1 MRPIKL
7 KISAFGPYA
16 GITEFDFEKLGTGGL
31 YLITGDTGAG
41 KTTIFDAITYALYGD
56 PSGNNREVSMLR
68 SKYADDSTPTEVE
81 LIFSYRDKEYTV
93 KRNPEYERVAKRGG
107 GKTTQTANA
116 EIVYPDGKIVTKIKE
131 VDNAVKEIIGIDRN
145 QFCQIAMIAQ
155 GDFLKL
161 LISPTKERME
171 IFRHIFKT
179 ELYATLEERLKRES
193 STLADECEMLKR
205 SISQYIGGIITDENQ
220 TDYLEVLKAKKGEL
234 TLEDTLIL
242 LEKLINDDNS
252 AEKQITLKR
261 EDLQSELDN
270 VKSCISKSKDII
282 SAKED
287 LLKTETDIKN
297 ETENQK
303 ILIKNLEEQK
313 ANQPTLKI
321 LSEKIAKIKMLLP
334 EYDELSLKEADFNK
348 NKIFIENCTESISKA
363 ENYTSKT
370 AAEITALTEESRS
383 LQKAGEE
390 SIKIENEKNSLKEK
404 FGKLK
409 AIKTDIA
416 DLKKAKSDYASAA
429 EEYKNKK
436 AFSDRKD
443 AEFKSLNTAY
453 LNARAGVLAET
464 LEEGKPCPVCGSLSH
479 PKIAVKPLN
488 APTKEQLENL
498 QNELDKANKLTH
510 DLSVKAGSLLGA
522 FKEKEE
528 NIKKEISVLFGDI
541 SLDNATSIIENEIK
555 NIRERANLLA
565 EEIKKAENKIKRKE
579 EIEKLL
585 PEMSKTLE
593 LEREKLIKITD
604 DVKTKNAENNSL
616 ERQITALKTKL
627 TFNSKEMAVAEITAL
642 NKQTEE
648 ITAAYDRAQK
658 LLGQSKERLASFESA
673 KKEILKR
680 IGNGKEVDLEK
691 ETERQTLLEQN
702 LKELEEKSKNL
713 HSRLTANKYA
723 LKSIR
728 LKSGDLAVKE
738 IRYASVKALSNTA
751 NGQIS
756 GKDKIMLETYIQMN
770 YFDRIIARANIRLMI
785 MTDGQYDLV
794 RQTKAVSK
802 SGQSGLDLDV
812 IDHYN
817 GSRRSVKTLSGGESF
832 KASLALALGLADEI
846 QSSAGGI
853 KLDTMFVD
861 EGFGSLDEESLTA
874 AMKALTSLADGNR
887 LVGIISHVGEL
898 KQKIDKQIIVTK
910 DKSGGSK
917 AEIVV

>member
-68 SKYADDSTPTEVE
+68 SKYSDDSTPTEVE

-93 KRNPEYERVAKRGG
+93 KRNPEYEREAKRGG
-107 GKTTQTANA
+107 GKTTQTAGA
-116 EIVYPDGKIVTKIKE
+116 ELVYPDGSIVTKIKE
-131 VDNAVKEIIGIDRN
+131 VDNAVKKIIGIDRN

-193 STLADECEMLKR
+193 SALADECEILKR

-220 TDYLEVLKAKKGEL
+220 TDYPEVLKAKKGEL

-252 AEKQITLKR
+252 AEHQITLKR
-261 EDLQSELDN
+261 EELQGELDN
-270 VKSCISKSKDII
+270 VKSCISKAKDLI
-282 SAKED
+282 SAKAD
-287 LLKTETDIKN
+287 LSKTETDIKT
-297 ETENQK
+297 ETANQK
-303 ILIKNLEEQK
+303 VLIKNLEEEK
-313 ANQPTLKI
+313 AKQPTLKI
-321 LSEKIAKIKMLLP
+321 LSEKIAKIKVLLP
-334 EYDELSLKEADFNK
+334 EYDELALKEADFNK
-348 NKIFIENCTESISKA
+348 NKIFIENCTENISKS

-390 SIKIENEKNSLKEK
+390 RIKKENEKNSLKEK

-416 DLKKAKSDYASAA
+416 DLKKAKYDYTLAA

-436 AFSDRKD
+436 AFSDSKD

-464 LEEGKPCPVCGSLSH
+464 LAEGRPCPVCGSLSH

-488 APTKEQLENL
+488 APTEEQLENL
-498 QNELDKANKLTH
+498 QNELDEANKLTH
-510 DLSVKAGSLLGA
+510 DLSAKAGSLLGA

-528 NIKKEISVLFGDI
+528 NIKKEISSLFGDI
-541 SLDNATSIIENEIK
+541 SLDNAISIIENEMM

-565 EEIKKAENKIKRKE
+565 EEIKKVENEIKRKDQ
-579 EIEKLL
+579 IEKLL

-593 LEREKLIKITD
+593 SEREKLIKITD
-604 DVKTKNAENNSL
+604 EVKTKNAENNSL
-616 ERQITALKTKL
+616 EKQIMALKTKL

-642 NKQTEE
+642 NKQAEE
-648 ITAAYDRAQK
+648 ITAAAERAQK
-658 LLGQSKERLASFESA
+658 SLGQSKERLASLESA

-691 ETERQTLLEQN
+691 ETQKQTLLEQN

-713 HSRLTANKYA
+713 HSRLTANKSA
-723 LKSIR
+723 FKSIK

-738 IRYASVKALSNTA
+738 RKYASVKALSNTA

-770 YFDRIIARANIRLMI
+770 YFDRIIARANTRLMI